1 MTDENP
7 IDAGITAASPTGQEV
22 SDVRAWQKRLKAA
35 RDFDKPAREQY
46 ARDRRYAR
54 GDSRSDLNSNIA
66 GVFVN
71 ILTDFLYAKN
81 PDVDC
86 LPARNAQPPSVN
98 ALKEAAREIV
108 LADQSTLAKIE
119 QAAMQVGTQAA
130 VTDPSDE
137 SVGQIILAA
146 REDMIA
152 KAAQAKLEDLQKAY
166 AKRTQTHKAFGETM
180 EIVIGRL
187 WGDAK
192 LKQAARAQAQTAL
205 TVALGVIKASWQ
217 ERTEGQS
224 PQTAKAIRDLQDNIE
239 RVAAMRADL
248 AEDDKEGH
256 TECEAKRAA
265 YERQL
270 ESLKGKAERVIARG
284 FVVDV
289 VQPEDFQCA
298 IGYTL
303 ANHTDAPWNASR
315 FWLQVDDAKNKM
327 LASGRFADMQEIE
340 DLLGKATRYMARP
353 VVMQGKEAPAVDDSI
368 EATDAD
374 AFVVGT
380 GSEVGDAPVWLA
392 GWEIWDAQSGHVLT
406 MIEGVDRWML
416 EPWQPDATTRF
427 YPFFTL
433 PLHEVD
439 GQRHPQSYISRSY
452 KLLDEYDRLATN
464 FRDHRR
470 RVVPKTAFNK
480 SQVKPEDAAKLSG
493 ATINEMVGLDLPANM
508 PIGDVLKEVAYP
520 QINPGLYDDTPIM
533 AKLERIWGV
542 QEAMSG
548 SIQTAKTATEAQIQ
562 SSGFN
567 ARTSSRRDVLET
579 MLNELAQYTAEVAWQ
594 HMDEQ
599 EVVEIAGPNAVW
611 PRYHEP
617 EDLRQMLQIEIR
629 AGSSGKPNTSAE
641 REAWSVLLPILQNG
655 IVQIGQLRQSTPQ
668 EIADKLEQVLRL
680 TGERMG
686 DRLDF
691 DMLIPAAGPSD
702 GAMPAMGMP
711 AQQGAALP
719 PPPQDPQQIGPTA

>member
-1 MTDENP
+1 MTDDNP
-7 IDAGITAASPTGQEV
+7 IDAGIAAASPNGEET
-22 SDVRAWQKRLKAA
+22 SDVRQWQKRLKSA

-86 LPARNAQPPSVN
+86 LPARSAQPPSVN
-98 ALKEAAREIV
+98 ALREAAREIV
-108 LADQSTLAKIE
+108 MADSESLAKIE
-119 QAAMQVGTQAA
+119 QAAMAVGTQAA
-130 VTDPSDE
+130 MTDPSDE
-137 SVGQIILAA
+137 SVGKTILAA
-146 REDMIA
+146 REDMIDRL
-152 KAAQAKLEDLQKAY
+152 AQEKLAELQKSY
-166 AKRTQTHKAFGETM
+166 AKRNQTHKQFGETM
-180 EIVIGRL
+180 EIVISRL
-187 WGDAK
+187 WMDAK
-192 LKQAARAQAQTAL
+192 LKNAARSQAQTAL
-205 TVALGVIKASWQ
+205 TVALGILKASWQ
-217 ERTEGQS
+217 ERTQGQS

-239 RVAAMRADL
+239 RVEAMSADM

-256 TECEAKRAA
+256 ADCEAKRAE
-265 YERQL
+265 YQRQL
-270 ESLKGKAERVIARG
+270 EALKGKAERVVARG

-298 IGYTL
+298 IGYTI
-303 ANHTDAPWNASR
+303 ANHADAPWNANR
-315 FWLQVDDAKNKM
+315 FWIQVDDAKAKM
-327 LASGRFADMQEIE
+327 LASGRFASMQEIE
-340 DLLGKATRYMARP
+340 DLVGKATRYMARP

-374 AFVVGT
+374 AFVTGT
-380 GSEVGDAPVWLA
+380 GSEAGDAPVWLA

-406 MIEGVDRWML
+406 MIEGMDRWML

-427 YPFFTL
+427 YPFFAL

-452 KLLDEYDRLATN
+452 KLLDEYDRLATQ

-480 SQVKPEDAAKLSG
+480 SQVKPEDAAKLAG

-520 QINPGLYDDTPIM
+520 AVNPALYDDNPIM

-567 ARTSSRRDVLET
+567 ARTSSRRDILES

-599 EVVEIAGPNAVW
+599 DVVEIAGPNAVW
-611 PRYHEP
+611 PQYHVP

-641 REAWSVLLPILQNG
+641 REAWSVLLPIMQNG

-668 EIADKLEQVLRL
+668 EIADKLEQVMRL

-691 DMLIPAAGPSD
+691 DMLIPEAGPSN
-702 GAMPAMGMP
+702 GMVPPMGMAAP
-711 AQQGAALP
+711 PGAALP
-719 PPPQDPQQIGPTA
+719 PPPQDPQQIGPEA